1 MRSPPHRRHAR
12 SAHGRLEEP
21 AERIEQGDMVPPN
34 GGRGA
39 SKIKVPETTVA
50 SPAGLEPA
58 TP

>member
-1 MRSPPHRRHAR
+1 MVAWRSRQR
-12 SAHGRLEEP
+12 GL
-21 AERIEQGDMVPPN
+21 EQGDMIPPN
-34 GGRGA
+34 GGHGA